1 MYEFR
6 EFIYSPKKTDKVF
19 YTLRGVSSSNMAEI
33 ENLGFGGIVL
43 QSAIWKM
50 IDPVSESMK
59 INISFQNTEI
69 KPVLLFVSR

>member
-1 MYEFR
+1 
-6 EFIYSPKKTDKVF
+6 
-19 YTLRGVSSSNMAEI
+19 MAEI